1 MGGEPFSLR
10 LRRAAEPI
18 WAAQHAHPFVR
29 GVADGS
35 LPVERFRHWV
45 RQDYRFLID
54 YSRLFAL
61 AAARAPDLATMTRFA
76 ELLQS
81 TLGTEMQL
89 HRGYAAEFGIGQ
101 EELEREVA
109 GPTTRGYVD
118 FLLRT
123 ATLGDYVELVAA
135 ILPCLWGFA
144 EIGQRLA
151 DGPRPGDARY
161 AAWID
166 MYASA
171 EFAELAAWCRAL
183 LDRLA
188 AGAAPASLA
197 AAEAAFLTSS
207 RHELAFWEASYRL
220 EHWVV

>member
-1 MGGEPFSLR
+1 MTGEPFSLQ

-18 WAAQHAHPFVR
+18 WAAQLAHPFVR
-29 GVADGS
+29 GIADGS
-35 LPVERFRHWV
+35 LPLEHFRHWV
-45 RQDYRFLID
+45 RQDYLFLID
-54 YSRLFAL
+54 YCRLFAI
-61 AAARAPDLATMTRFA
+61 AAARAPDLATMGRFA
-76 ELLQS
+76 DLLKA
-81 TLGTEMQL
+81 TLGTEMEL
-89 HRGYAAEFGIGQ
+89 HRGYAAELGISRD
-101 EELEREVA
+101 ELEREIA

-123 ATLGDYVELVAA
+123 AALGDYVELAA
-135 ILPCLWGFA
+135 ALLPCMWGFA

-151 DGPRPGDARY
+151 EGPRPADPRY

-171 EFAELAAWCRAL
+171 AFAELASWCRGV

-188 AGAAPASLA
+188 EGASPSALA

-207 RHELAFWEASYRL
+207 RYELAFWEASYRL
-220 EHWVV
+220 ERWPA